1 MINSKLDI
9 QVWRLLS
16 CCCCLKLRH
25 HIEIEEAGD
34 KGTWHFSNRLVIVL
48 NGFIILAACLADTV
62 FRTLFLNLKSLEVL
76 AGFQLRIF
84 LGYYHQF
91 GESIRQLALCCS
103 IFLQASLSKI
113 VGIQLYLTNS
123 STSLGYLAKVSFS
136 CLA

>member
-16 CCCCLKLRH
+16 SCCCLKLRH

-48 NGFIILAACLADTV
+48 NGFIILTACLADTV

-84 LGYYHQF
+84 LGHISLENAFANSPCAAAYF
-91 GESIRQLALCCS
+91 FRLASVRL
-103 IFLQASLSKI
+103 LAS
-113 VGIQLYLTNS
+113 
-123 STSLGYLAKVSFS
+123 SFT
-136 CLA
+136 